1 MASSAVG
8 LIVAGLLV
16 LANAFFVAS
25 EFAIVKIRQTR
36 LEQLAADG
44 HKRAKA
50 ALAISKRLDAYL
62 SANQLGITLAS
73 LALGW
78 IGEPAF
84 SDLIEP
90 PLEAIVGATAA
101 TAASHTIA
109 VTISLIIITFLHT
122 VFGELAPKSLAI
134 QLTEPVVLW
143 TARPLRAFYLVAFP
157 VIWVLNQ
164 ASNIV
169 LKLLRL
175 RPASEA
181 ELVHS
186 PEELRLLLQ
195 HVPLEAGPRR
205 LMDRLFD
212 YSHRIARHVMALRR
226 DVVCVTAGQPLSEV
240 LRVIQQTQYTRY
252 PVLDSDGN
260 RVIGYLHI
268 KDLVGAVLS
277 GREASITDLM
287 RTPIFASE
295 DTPLDLL
302 RREFQRRRTLIAII
316 QGPDKSFSG
325 IVTMED
331 LLEEFVGEIQ
341 DEQDVG
347 EVPPLVQSPDG
358 RFEADGR
365 ITLDVVEREIGLRLP
380 AVPDGVETL
389 GGYLVSQFAR
399 TPRPG
404 DSVNAGGYRLTITEV
419 KDRRI
424 HRLRGEPLVEPG
436 AKASSGDR
444 AGSRPSP

>member
-1 MASSAVG
+1 MFESAAVG
-8 LIVAGLLV
+8 LIVTAILV
-16 LANAFFVAS
+16 MANAFFVAS
-25 EFAIVKIRQTR
+25 EFAIVKIRPTR
-36 LEQLAADG
+36 LEQLAGAG
-44 HKRAKA
+44 NARAKS
-50 ALAISKRLDAYL
+50 ALAITRRLDAYL

-78 IGEPAF
+78 VGEPAF
-84 SDLIEP
+84 AHLIEP
-90 PLEAIVGATAA
+90 MFLWLGVGSSV
-101 TAASHTIA
+101 ASHTVSVA
-109 VTISLIIITFLHT
+109 VSFAIITFLHT
-122 VFGELAPKSLAI
+122 VFGELAPKSMAI
-134 QLTEPVVLW
+134 QLTEPVALW
-143 TARPLRAFYLVAFP
+143 TAAPLRAFYILMFP
-157 VIWVLNQ
+157 LIWILNQ
-164 ASNIV
+164 ASSLALRALG
-169 LKLLRL
+169 LK
-175 RPASEA
+175 PASEA

-186 PEELRLLLQ
+186 PEELRLVLQ

-205 LMDRLFD
+205 LMDRIFD
-212 YSHRIARHVMALRR
+212 YSHRIARHVMTLRR
-226 DVVCVTAGQPLSEV
+226 DVVCVTAGQPFDEV
-240 LRVIQQTQYTRY
+240 LRIIQQNQYSRY
-252 PVLDSDGN
+252 PVLDPDGV

-268 KDLVGAVLS
+268 KDLVGAVIS

-287 RTPIFASE
+287 RTPIYASE

-325 IVTMED
+325 IATMED

-347 EVPPLVQSPDG
+347 EVPPLVLSPEG

-365 ITLDVVEREIGLRLP
+365 VTLDVVEREVGLRFP
-380 AVPDGVETL
+380 EVPTGVETI

-399 TPRPG
+399 APRPG
-404 DSVNAGGYRLTITEV
+404 DAVNAGGYRLTVLEV

-436 AKASSGDR
+436 KPERAS
-444 AGSRPSP
+444 

>member
-1 MASSAVG
+1 MFESPAVG
-8 LIVAGLLV
+8 LIVAGVLV

-36 LEQLAADG
+36 LEQLVSEG
-44 HKRAKA
+44 NGRAKT
-50 ALAISKRLDAYL
+50 ALSIAKRLDAYL

-78 IGEPAF
+78 VGEPAF
-84 SDLIEP
+84 AHVIEP
-90 PLEAIVGATAA
+90 MLEAVVGSAAA
-101 TAASHTIA
+101 TAAAHTISVA
-109 VTISLIIITFLHT
+109 FSFTIITFLQT
-122 VFGELAPKSLAI
+122 VFGELAPKSLAK
-134 QLTEPVVLW
+134 QLTEPLALW
-143 TARPLRAFYLVAFP
+143 TAGPLRAFYVVMFP
-157 VIWVLNQ
+157 LIWVLNQ
-164 ASNIV
+164 ASNV
-169 LKLLRL
+169 VLRL
-175 RPASEA
+175 LGLKPASEA

-186 PEELRLLLQ
+186 PEELRLVLQ

-205 LMDRLFD
+205 LMDRIFD
-212 YSHRIARHVMALRR
+212 YSHRIARHVMTLRR
-226 DVVCVTAGQPLSEV
+226 DVVCVTSGQPIAEV
-240 LRVIQQTQYTRY
+240 LRIIQQAQYTRY
-252 PVLDSDGN
+252 PVLDADGN
-260 RVIGYLHI
+260 RVVGYLHI
-268 KDLVGAVLS
+268 KDIVNAVIS
-277 GREASITDLM
+277 GRETSITDLM

-316 QGPDKSFSG
+316 QGPDKSFTG
-325 IVTMED
+325 VVTMED

-347 EVPPLVQSPDG
+347 ELPPLVQSPDG

-365 ITLDVVEREIGLRLP
+365 ITLDVVERELTLRLP
-380 AVPDGVETL
+380 DVPTSVETL

-404 DSVNAGGYRLTITEV
+404 DSVNAGGYRLTVTEV
-419 KDRRI
+419 KDRRV

-436 AKASSGDR
+436 PDESSPAR
-444 AGSRPSP
+444 R